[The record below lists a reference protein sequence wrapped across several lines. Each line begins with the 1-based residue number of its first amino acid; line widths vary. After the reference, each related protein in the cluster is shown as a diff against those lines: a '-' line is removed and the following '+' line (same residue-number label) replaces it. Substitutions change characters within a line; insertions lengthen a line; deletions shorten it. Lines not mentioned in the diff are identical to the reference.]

1 MKMDK
6 LAGSGNDEFYTPK
19 YAVKPHRVYNGSKM
33 REYYF
38 ILKDVK
44 RYFRFPAKNNNDAIK
59 QLVDLGVSYSCGIL
73 CELEHS
79 HPRNKEYI
87 LEAVEISS
95 LDVVEYTNKNVELG
109 HSNKLANSSLAFN
122 YW

>member
-1 MKMDK
+1 
-6 LAGSGNDEFYTPK
+6 
-19 YAVKPHRVYNGSKM
+19 M

-44 RYFRFPAKNNNDAIK
+44 RYYRFPAKNNNDAIK
-59 QLVDLGVSYSCGIL
+59 HLGDFGVSYSCGIL

-87 LEAVEISS
+87 LDAVEISS
-95 LDVVEYTNKNVELG
+95 LDVVGYTNKNVKLG
-109 HSNKLANSSLAFN
+109 HHNRLANSALAFR